1 MSLRRRLALAFLL
14 VAALAGALE
23 ALMGYGSFR
32 NLVERDIQGDL
43 VEVTERV
50 RRSLELTPSGPR
62 LARGEIF
69 GSHYVFGFRLLDGEE
84 VVLEGGF
91 APREGEAWR
100 TWKTA
105 WQGYTLEVSLRVEEY
120 RRALAAYLRAMVL
133 PLAPLVGLAGLL
145 GLFLAH
151 RLTRPLAL
159 LGQALDHLS
168 RLRFPQALPEPPER
182 ELARVV
188 EAFNRMVR
196 AVQVA
201 LERERAFTR
210 HASHEL
216 RTPLAVLQAQVE
228 ALKGGYLP
236 PEQALPEMERALSRA
251 KATLA
256 GLLDLARLQGDLSP
270 LELGAFLRARLPRD
284 VVARLPRTPAW
295 VLGHEGLLE
304 RVLENLL
311 DNAWLHGKPP
321 VEVGLEV
328 EGEEVRLWVR
338 DHGPGVPEGL
348 LPRLGEPFLPG
359 AKGTGLGLA
368 FVRQVAAW
376 LGGGVRWENASPG
389 LRAVVTLP
397 RWRHVDEA

>member
-1 MSLRRRLALAFLL
+1 MSLRWRLALAFLL
-14 VAALAGALE
+14 LAAFAGALE
-23 ALMGYGSFR
+23 ALMGYWSFR

-43 VEVTERV
+43 MEVTERV
-50 RRSLELTPSGPR
+50 KRALELTPSGPR

-69 GSHYVFGFRLLDGEE
+69 GAHYLFGFRLLDGEE

-100 TWKTA
+100 TWRTA

-120 RRALAAYLRAMVL
+120 RRALAAHLRSMVL
-133 PLAPLVGLAGLL
+133 PLAPIVGLAGLL

-256 GLLDLARLQGDLSP
+256 GLLDLARLQGDLAP
-270 LELGAFLRARLPRD
+270 LELGGFLRARLPRD
-284 VVARLPRTPAW
+284 VTAKLPRGQAW
-295 VLGHEGLLE
+295 VLAHEDLLE

-311 DNAWLHGKPP
+311 ENARLHGKPP

-338 DHGPGVPEGL
+338 DHGPGVPEAL

-376 LGGGVRWENASPG
+376 LGGGVRWENAASG